1 MSHIFGERCQH
12 EKLPANE
19 MRNIWRS
26 SNMSFA
32 EIRVWQ
38 YEDVTFFAQRFKWI
52 VKWGTQESH
61 HKEKKYGNIGT
72 DLQLQEDTFFII
84 ESAKFVLFI
93 FFFLWLVFLFCSFTH
108 GLFLFWHRREKRGN
122 TCTRV
127 NTINK
132 IKVFHRKPVR
142 KPFDAKKSHGSQ
154 AVSK

>member
-1 MSHIFGERCQH
+1 MKTSRF
-12 EKLPANE
+12 L
-19 MRNIWRS
+19 RNALI
-26 SNMSFA
+26 
-32 EIRVWQ
+32 
-38 YEDVTFFAQRFKWI
+38 KWI

-61 HKEKKYGNIGT
+61 LKEKKYGNIGT

-93 FFFLWLVFLFCSFTH
+93 FFFFWLVFLFCSFTH

-142 KPFDAKKSHGSQ
+142 KPFDMKKIPRESNNSPVMVMTRVWFFLKRDTGRNG
-154 AVSK
+154 A